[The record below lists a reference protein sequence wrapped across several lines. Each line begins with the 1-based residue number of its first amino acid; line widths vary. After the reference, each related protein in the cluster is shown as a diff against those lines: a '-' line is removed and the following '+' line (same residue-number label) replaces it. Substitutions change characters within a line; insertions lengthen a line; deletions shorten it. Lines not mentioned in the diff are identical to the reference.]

1 MPPRNRP
8 RSRRRPH
15 VALIIE
21 TSLAAGRG
29 MLCGIAQYVREHG
42 PWSIYYEPRA
52 LEEPVPEWLKK
63 WRGDGIIARLPNR
76 RIATA
81 VAKTGLPVVDML
93 GVAPQPGIPVVHP
106 DDRAVGRL
114 AAEHLLERGFR
125 HFGYCGVGAAW
136 ARGPCEGFVEAVTAA
151 DRDCHV
157 YELPL
162 HNRSRR
168 SWESDQERLARW
180 IQRQPKPLAIMAC
193 SDPRAQRVLEACR
206 RAGVVVP
213 DEVAVIGAGNDE
225 PMCELCDPP
234 LTSVIAG
241 HRQVGYEAARML
253 DHLMHGGA
261 PRSSPLSIKPLGIV
275 ARQSTD
281 VMAIEDVET
290 SAAVRFIRE
299 HACDGI
305 RVDDVARHCLVSR
318 TELKRRFRRFL
329 GRSIHDQIIRERLNE
344 VEHLL
349 ATTEMPVSQI
359 ARKAGFGSQAH
370 MGVVFKARLGKTP
383 GDYRKQSRP

>member
-1 MPPRNRP
+1 
-8 RSRRRPH
+8 
-15 VALIIE
+15 
-21 TSLAAGRG
+21 

-93 GVAPQPGIPVVHP
+93 GVASQPGIPVVHP

-114 AAEHLLERGFR
+114 AAEHLLERGF
-125 HFGYCGVGAAW
+125 
-136 ARGPCEGFVEAVTAA
+136 
-151 DRDCHV
+151 
-157 YELPL
+157 
-162 HNRSRR
+162 
-168 SWESDQERLARW
+168 
-180 IQRQPKPLAIMAC
+180 
-193 SDPRAQRVLEACR
+193 
-206 RAGVVVP
+206 
-213 DEVAVIGAGNDE
+213 
-225 PMCELCDPP
+225 
-234 LTSVIAG
+234 
-241 HRQVGYEAARML
+241 
-253 DHLMHGGA
+253 
-261 PRSSPLSIKPLGIV
+261 
-275 ARQSTD
+275 
-281 VMAIEDVET
+281 
-290 SAAVRFIRE
+290 
-299 HACDGI
+299 
-305 RVDDVARHCLVSR
+305 RHCLVSR

-349 ATTEMPVSQI
+349 ATTEMPISQI